1 MKDSQ
6 IEQLL
11 ALAASKLNMSPSEL
25 KTAAQNGDTN
35 AIFKNLSQKDVQKVQ
50 SVMNNK
56 QLTEEIMKKFGAN
69 GKK

>member
-11 ALAASKLNMSPSEL
+11 ALAAAKLNMSPSEL
-25 KTAAQNGDTN
+25 KSAAQNGDTN
-35 AIFKNLSQKDVQKVQ
+35 AIFSKLDKKSAEKVQ

-56 QLTEEIMKKFGAN
+56 RLTDEIMKKFGSD

>member
-11 ALAASKLNMSPSEL
+11 ALAAKKLNMSTDEL
-25 KTAAQNGDTN
+25 KSAAQSGDTN
-35 AIFKNLSQKDVQKVQ
+35 AILKKLNKDDAKKME

-56 QLTEEIMKKFGAN
+56 QLTDELLKKFRTN
-69 GKK
+69 DKK

>member
-11 ALAASKLNMSPSEL
+11 ALAAAKLNMSPNEL
-25 KTAAQNGDTN
+25 KAAAQSGDTN
-35 AIFKNLSQKDVQKVQ
+35 AIFKNLDKKDAQKVQ